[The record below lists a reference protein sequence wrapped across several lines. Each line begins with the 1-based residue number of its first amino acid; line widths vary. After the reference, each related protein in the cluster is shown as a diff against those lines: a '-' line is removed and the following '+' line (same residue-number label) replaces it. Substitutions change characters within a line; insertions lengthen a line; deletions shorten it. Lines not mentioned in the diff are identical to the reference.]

1 MLSFEIGDT
10 TVHLA
15 PLLIFIVVI
24 LPVTVLLTAIVK
36 TKQINSMKKLCLSG
50 DYEKSI
56 FLANKL
62 ITYYTRSYKLYRV
75 KRTKLEIEA
84 FHVWLA
90 ISYLGLSK
98 YDMFWEHI
106 NEVKQQQNLKCCWI
120 ATYYVLQN
128 DIEQVKFYK
137 EKIEPTEE
145 MKNTLALLTGVVL
158 CEEGKVSEG
167 KEILSE
173 ILPNL
178 NFELTKQIVLNYTM

>member
-1 MLSFEIGDT
+1 MLSFEIGNT

-36 TKQINSMKKLCLSG
+36 TKQINSMKKLCQSG

-62 ITYYTRSYKLYRV
+62 ITYYTRSFKLYRV

-106 NEVKQQQNLKCCWI
+106 NKVEQQQNLKYCWI

-128 DIEQVKFYK
+128 DIEQVKLYK

-145 MKNTLALLTGVVL
+145 MKNTLALLTGIVL

-178 NFELTKQIVLNYTM
+178 NFELTKQIVLNYTV

>member
-1 MLSFEIGDT
+1 MLSFEIGNT

-36 TKQINSMKKLCLSG
+36 TKQINSMKKLCQSG
-50 DYEKSI
+50 EYEKSI
-56 FLANKL
+56 LLAKKL
-62 ITYYTRSYKLYRV
+62 LTYFTRSYKLYRV
-75 KRTKLEIEA
+75 KSTKLYIEN
-84 FHVWLA
+84 FHIWLA
-90 ISYLGLSK
+90 ISYLGLSQ

-106 NEVKQQQNLKCCWI
+106 NKVEQQQNLKYCWI
-120 ATYYVLQN
+120 ATYFVLQN
-128 DIEQVKFYK
+128 DIEQVKLYK

-178 NFELTKQIVLNYTM
+178 NFELTKQIVLNYTV

>member
-1 MLSFEIGDT
+1 MLSFEIGNT
-10 TVHLA
+10 TVHLS
-15 PLLIFIVVI
+15 PTLIFIFII
-24 LPVTVLLTAIVK
+24 LPAIVLITAIVK
-36 TKQINSMKKLCLSG
+36 TKQINSMKKLCQSG

-62 ITYYTRSYKLYRV
+62 ITYYTLSYKLYRV

-84 FHVWLA
+84 FHIWLA
-90 ISYLGLSK
+90 ISYLGISK
-98 YDMFWEHI
+98 YDLFWDHI
-106 NEVKQQQNLKCCWI
+106 NKVEQQQNLKYCWI

-128 DIEQVKFYK
+128 DIEQVKLYK

-178 NFELTKQIVLNYTM
+178 NFKLTKQIVSSYLA

>member
-1 MLSFEIGDT
+1 MLSFEIGNT

-36 TKQINSMKKLCLSG
+36 TKQINSMKKLCQSG

-106 NEVKQQQNLKCCWI
+106 EKVEQQQNLKYCWI

-128 DIEQVKFYK
+128 DIEQVKLYK

-167 KEILSE
+167 KEILFK

-178 NFELTKQIVLNYTM
+178 NFELTKQIVLHYTV

>member
-1 MLSFEIGDT
+1 MFSFEIGNT

-15 PLLIFIVVI
+15 PLLIFVFVI
-24 LPVTVLLTAIVK
+24 LPAIVLITAIVK
-36 TKQINSMKKLCLSG
+36 TKQINSMKKLCQSG

-84 FHVWLA
+84 FHIWLA

-98 YDMFWEHI
+98 YDMFWDHI
-106 NEVKQQQNLKCCWI
+106 NKVEQQQNLKYCWI
-120 ATYYVLQN
+120 GTYYVLQK
-128 DIEQVKFYK
+128 DVEQVKLYK
-137 EKIEPTEE
+137 EKIKPTEE

-158 CEEGKVSEG
+158 CEEGKEIEG

-173 ILPNL
+173 IFPNL
-178 NFELTKQIVLNYTM
+178 NFELTKQIVSNYTV

>member
-1 MLSFEIGDT
+1 MLSFEIGNT
-10 TVHLA
+10 AVHLA

-24 LPVTVLLTAIVK
+24 LPTIVLLTAIVK
-36 TKQINSMKKLCLSG
+36 TKQINSMKKLCRSG

-62 ITYYTRSYKLYRV
+62 ITYYTRSYKLYRI
-75 KRTKLEIEA
+75 KRTELEIEA

-106 NEVKQQQNLKCCWI
+106 NKVEQQQNLKYCWI
-120 ATYYVLQN
+120 GTYYVLQK
-128 DIEQVKFYK
+128 DIEQVKLYK
-137 EKIEPTEE
+137 EIIEPTEE
-145 MKNTLALLTGVVL
+145 TKNILAFLTGIVL
-158 CEEGKVSEG
+158 CEKGKSSEG

-178 NFELTKQIVLNYTM
+178 NFELTKQIVLNYTV

>member
-1 MLSFEIGDT
+1 MLSFEIGNT

-24 LPVTVLLTAIVK
+24 LPTIVLLTAIVK
-36 TKQINSMKKLCLSG
+36 TKQINSMKKLCQSG

-62 ITYYTRSYKLYRV
+62 IAYYTRSYKLYRV

-84 FHVWLA
+84 FHTWLA

-106 NEVKQQQNLKCCWI
+106 NKVEQQQNLKYVWI
-120 ATYYVLQN
+120 STYYVLQK
-128 DIEQVKFYK
+128 DVEQMKLYK
-137 EKIEPTEE
+137 EKIKPTEE

-158 CEEGKVSEG
+158 CEEGKVIEG

-178 NFELTKQIVLNYTM
+178 NFELTKQIVLSYTV

>member
-1 MLSFEIGDT
+1 MLSFEIGNT

-15 PLLIFIVVI
+15 PLLTFIVVI

-36 TKQINSMKKLCLSG
+36 TKQINSMKKLCQSG

-56 FLANKL
+56 LLANKL

-98 YDMFWEHI
+98 YDMFWEHV
-106 NEVKQQQNLKCCWI
+106 NKVEQQQNLKYCWI

-128 DIEQVKFYK
+128 DIQQVKFYK

-145 MKNTLALLTGVVL
+145 MKNTLSFFTGVVL

-173 ILPNL
+173 IVSNL
-178 NFELTKQIVLNYTM
+178 NFELTKQIALNYTA

>member
-1 MLSFEIGDT
+1 MLSFEIGNT

-24 LPVTVLLTAIVK
+24 LLLTVIVK
-36 TKQINSMKKLCLSG
+36 TKQINSMKKLCQSG

-62 ITYYTRSYKLYRV
+62 ITYYTRSFKLYRV

-98 YDMFWEHI
+98 NDMFWEHI
-106 NEVKQQQNLKCCWI
+106 NKVEQQQNLRYCWMRQ
-120 ATYYVLQN
+120 AR
-128 DIEQVKFYK
+128 D
-137 EKIEPTEE
+137 
-145 MKNTLALLTGVVL
+145 
-158 CEEGKVSEG
+158 
-167 KEILSE
+167 
-173 ILPNL
+173 
-178 NFELTKQIVLNYTM
+178 

>member
-1 MLSFEIGDT
+1 MLSFEIGNT

-36 TKQINSMKKLCLSG
+36 TKQINSMKKLCQSG

-106 NEVKQQQNLKCCWI
+106 EKVEQQQNLKYCWI

-128 DIEQVKFYK
+128 DIEQVKLYK

-167 KEILSE
+167 KEILFK

-178 NFELTKQIVLNYTM
+178 NFELTKQIVLNYTV

>member
-1 MLSFEIGDT
+1 MLSFEIGNT
-10 TVHLA
+10 TVHFA
-15 PLLIFIVVI
+15 PLLIFILII
-24 LPVTVLLTAIVK
+24 LPAIVLLTVFVK
-36 TKQINSMKKLCLSG
+36 TKQINSMKKLCQSE
-50 DYEKSI
+50 DYQKSI

-62 ITYYTRSYKLYRV
+62 IKYYTRSYKLYRV

-98 YDMFWEHI
+98 NDMFWEHI
-106 NEVKQQQNLKCCWI
+106 NKVEQQQNLKYCWI

-128 DIEQVKFYK
+128 DIEQVKLYK

-145 MKNTLALLTGVVL
+145 MKNTLAFLTGVVL

-173 ILPNL
+173 TLPNL
-178 NFELTKQIVLNYTM
+178 NFELTKQIVLNYTV

>member
-1 MLSFEIGDT
+1 MLSFEIGNT

-24 LPVTVLLTAIVK
+24 LPVTVLLIAIVK
-36 TKQINSMKKLCLSG
+36 TKQINSMKKLCQSG

-62 ITYYTRSYKLYRV
+62 ITYYTRSFKLYRV

-106 NEVKQQQNLKCCWI
+106 NKVKQQQNLKYCWI

-128 DIEQVKFYK
+128 DIEQVKLYK

-145 MKNTLALLTGVVL
+145 MKNTLALLTGIVL

-178 NFELTKQIVLNYTM
+178 NFELTKQIVLNYTV

>member
-1 MLSFEIGDT
+1 MLSFEIGNT

-24 LPVTVLLTAIVK
+24 LPATVLLTAIVK
-36 TKQINSMKKLCLSG
+36 TKQINSMKKLCQSG

-75 KRTKLEIEA
+75 KRTKLEMEA

-98 YDMFWEHI
+98 YDMFWDHI
-106 NEVKQQQNLKCCWI
+106 NKLEQQQNLKYCWI
-120 ATYYVLQN
+120 GIYYVLQK
-128 DIEQVKFYK
+128 DIEQMKLYK

-158 CEEGKVSEG
+158 CEEGKVIEG

-178 NFELTKQIVLNYTM
+178 NFELTKQIVSSYLA

>member
-24 LPVTVLLTAIVK
+24 VLLTAIVK
-36 TKQINSMKKLCLSG
+36 TKQINSMKKLCQSG

-62 ITYYTRSYKLYRV
+62 ITYYTRSFKLYRV
-75 KRTKLEIEA
+75 KRIKLEIEA

-98 YDMFWEHI
+98 NDMFWEHI
-106 NEVKQQQNLKCCWI
+106 NKVEQQQNLKYCWI
-120 ATYYVLQN
+120 AMYFVLQN
-128 DIEQVKFYK
+128 DIEQVKLYK

-158 CEEGKVSEG
+158 CEEGKVSKG

-178 NFELTKQIVLNYTM
+178 NFELTKQIVLKYTV

>member
-1 MLSFEIGDT
+1 MLSFEIGNT

-15 PLLIFIVVI
+15 PSLIFIVVI

-36 TKQINSMKKLCLSG
+36 TKQINSMKKLCQSG

-62 ITYYTRSYKLYRV
+62 ITYYTRGYKLYRV

-84 FHVWLA
+84 FHCWLA

-106 NEVKQQQNLKCCWI
+106 EKVEQQQNLKHCWI

-128 DIEQVKFYK
+128 DIEQVKLYK

-158 CEEGKVSEG
+158 CEEGKVSKG
-167 KEILSE
+167 KEILFE

-178 NFELTKQIVLNYTM
+178 NFELTKQIVLNYTV

>member
-1 MLSFEIGDT
+1 MLSFEIGNT

-15 PLLIFIVVI
+15 PLLIFIAVI
-24 LPVTVLLTAIVK
+24 LPVTVLLTAVVK
-36 TKQINSMKKLCLSG
+36 TKQINSMKKLCQSG

-84 FHVWLA
+84 FHIWLA

-98 YDMFWEHI
+98 YDMFWDHI
-106 NEVKQQQNLKCCWI
+106 NKVEQQQNLKHYWI
-120 ATYYVLQN
+120 ATYYVLQK
-128 DIEQVKFYK
+128 DIDQVKVYK

-145 MKNTLALLTGVVL
+145 MKNTLTLLSGVVL
-158 CEEGKVSEG
+158 CEEGKISEG

-178 NFELTKQIVLNYTM
+178 NFELTKQIVLNYTV

>member
-1 MLSFEIGDT
+1 MLSFEIGNT

-15 PLLIFIVVI
+15 PLLTFIVVI

-36 TKQINSMKKLCLSG
+36 TKQINSMKKLCQSG

-56 FLANKL
+56 LLANKL

-106 NEVKQQQNLKCCWI
+106 NKVEQQQNLKYCWI

-128 DIEQVKFYK
+128 DIQQVKFYK

-158 CEEGKVSEG
+158 CEEGKTGER

-178 NFELTKQIVLNYTM
+178 SFELTKQIVSSYLA

>member
-1 MLSFEIGDT
+1 MLSFEIGNT
-10 TVHLA
+10 TVHFA
-15 PLLIFIVVI
+15 PLLIFILII
-24 LPVTVLLTAIVK
+24 LPAIVLLTVFVK
-36 TKQINSMKKLCLSG
+36 TKQINSMKKLCQSE
-50 DYEKSI
+50 DYQKSI

-62 ITYYTRSYKLYRV
+62 IKYYTRSYKLYRV

-106 NEVKQQQNLKCCWI
+106 NKVEQQQNLKYCWI

-128 DIEQVKFYK
+128 DIEQVKLYK

-145 MKNTLALLTGVVL
+145 MKNTLAFLTGVVL

-173 ILPNL
+173 TLPNL
-178 NFELTKQIVLNYTM
+178 NFELTKQIVLNYTV

>member
-1 MLSFEIGDT
+1 MLSFEIGDI

-15 PLLIFIVVI
+15 PSLIFIVVI

-36 TKQINSMKKLCLSG
+36 TKQINSMKKLCQSG

-62 ITYYTRSYKLYRV
+62 ITYYTRSFKLYRV

-98 YDMFWEHI
+98 NDMFWEHI
-106 NEVKQQQNLKCCWI
+106 NKVEQQQNLKYCWI
-120 ATYYVLQN
+120 ATYFVLQN
-128 DIEQVKFYK
+128 DIEQVKLYK

-145 MKNTLALLTGVVL
+145 MKNTIALLTGVVL
-158 CEEGKVSEG
+158 CEEEKVSEG

-178 NFELTKQIVLNYTM
+178 NFELTKQIVLNYTV

>member
-1 MLSFEIGDT
+1 MLSFEIGNT

-15 PLLIFIVVI
+15 PLLTFIVVI
-24 LPVTVLLTAIVK
+24 LPVTVLLTTIVK
-36 TKQINSMKKLCLSG
+36 TKQINSMKKLCQSG

-56 FLANKL
+56 LLANKL

-106 NEVKQQQNLKCCWI
+106 NKVEQQQNLKYCWI

-128 DIEQVKFYK
+128 DIEQVKLYK

-178 NFELTKQIVLNYTM
+178 NFELTKQIVLNYTV

>member
-1 MLSFEIGDT
+1 MLSFEIGNT

-15 PLLIFIVVI
+15 PLLTFIVVI
-24 LPVTVLLTAIVK
+24 LPVTVLLTTIVK
-36 TKQINSMKKLCLSG
+36 TKQINSMKKLCQSG

-56 FLANKL
+56 LLANKL

-106 NEVKQQQNLKCCWI
+106 NKVEQQQNLKYCWI

-128 DIEQVKFYK
+128 DIQQVKFYK

-145 MKNTLALLTGVVL
+145 MKNTLSFFTGVVL

-173 ILPNL
+173 IVSNL
-178 NFELTKQIVLNYTM
+178 NFELTKQIALNYTA

>member
-24 LPVTVLLTAIVK
+24 LPVTVLLIAIVK
-36 TKQINSMKKLCLSG
+36 TKQINSMKKLCQSG

-98 YDMFWEHI
+98 NDMFWEHI
-106 NEVKQQQNLKCCWI
+106 NKVEQQQNLKYCWI

-128 DIEQVKFYK
+128 DIEQVKLYK

-145 MKNTLALLTGVVL
+145 MKNTLAFLTGVVL

-173 ILPNL
+173 TLPNL
-178 NFELTKQIVLNYTM
+178 NFELTKQIVLNYTV

>member
-1 MLSFEIGDT
+1 MLSFEIGNT

-24 LPVTVLLTAIVK
+24 LPATVLLTAIVK
-36 TKQINSMKKLCLSG
+36 TKQINSMKKLCQSG

-75 KRTKLEIEA
+75 KRTKLEMEA

-98 YDMFWEHI
+98 YDMFWDHI
-106 NEVKQQQNLKCCWI
+106 NKLEQQQNLKYCWI
-120 ATYYVLQN
+120 GIYYVLQK
-128 DIEQVKFYK
+128 DIEQVKLYK

-178 NFELTKQIVLNYTM
+178 NFKLTKQIVSSYLA

>member
-1 MLSFEIGDT
+1 MLSFEIGNT

-36 TKQINSMKKLCLSG
+36 TKQINSMKKLCQSG
-50 DYEKSI
+50 DYGKSI

-84 FHVWLA
+84 FHIWLA

-98 YDMFWEHI
+98 YDMFWDHI
-106 NEVKQQQNLKCCWI
+106 NKVEQQPNLKYCWI
-120 ATYYVLQN
+120 STYYVLQK
-128 DIEQVKFYK
+128 DIQQVKLYK

>member
-1 MLSFEIGDT
+1 MLTFEIGNT

-15 PLLIFIVVI
+15 PLLIFIAVI
-24 LPVTVLLTAIVK
+24 LPVTVLLTAVVK
-36 TKQINSMKKLCLSG
+36 TKQINSMKKLCQSG

-84 FHVWLA
+84 FHIWLA

-98 YDMFWEHI
+98 YDMFWDHI
-106 NEVKQQQNLKCCWI
+106 NKVEQQQNLKHCWI
-120 ATYYVLQN
+120 ATYYVLQK
-128 DIEQVKFYK
+128 DIDQVKVYK

-145 MKNTLALLTGVVL
+145 MKNTLTLLSGVVL
-158 CEEGKVSEG
+158 CEEGKINEG

-178 NFELTKQIVLNYTM
+178 NFELTKQIVLNYTV

>member
-1 MLSFEIGDT
+1 MLSFEIGNT

-15 PLLIFIVVI
+15 PFLIFIVVI

-106 NEVKQQQNLKCCWI
+106 NEVKQQQNLKYCWI

-173 ILPNL
+173 IFPNL
-178 NFELTKQIVLNYTM
+178 NFELTKQIVLNYTV

>member
-1 MLSFEIGDT
+1 MLSFEIGNT

-24 LPVTVLLTAIVK
+24 LPVTVLLIAIVK
-36 TKQINSMKKLCLSG
+36 TKQINSMKKLCQSG

-75 KRTKLEIEA
+75 KRTKLEIET
-84 FHVWLA
+84 FHIWLA

-98 YDMFWEHI
+98 YDMFWDHI
-106 NEVKQQQNLKCCWI
+106 NKVEQQQNLKYCWI
-120 ATYYVLQN
+120 GTYYVLQK
-128 DIEQVKFYK
+128 DVEQVKFYK
-137 EKIEPTEE
+137 EKIKPTGE

-158 CEEGKVSEG
+158 CEEGKEIEG

-173 ILPNL
+173 IFPNL
-178 NFELTKQIVLNYTM
+178 NFELTKQIVSNYTV